1 MGRCCG
7 GKNAGL
13 PISKRRYM
21 AGLGVFLGYHSTVA
35 VALHALAVPIPGL
48 RRVRDFHRRVYL
60 TELGEVLRRE
70 DININGPSPLDNSE
84 QVCEVVTLPTDAVAQ
99 GA

>member
-21 AGLGVFLGYHSTVA
+21 AGLTVFVGYHSTVA
-35 VALHALAVPIPGL
+35 VALHTLAVPFSGL
-48 RRVRDFHRRVYL
+48 RKVRDFHRQVYL
-60 TELGEVLRRE
+60 TELGEVLRRD
-70 DININGPSPLDNSE
+70 DININGPPPLDDSE
-84 QVCEVVTLPTDAVAQ
+84 QVCEVVPIETAA
-99 GA
+99 

>member
-1 MGRCCG
+1 MGKCCG

-13 PISKRRYM
+13 PISKRRYL

-35 VALHALAVPIPGL
+35 AALHTLAVPFPEL
-48 RRVRDFHRRVYL
+48 RRVRDFHRKVYL

-70 DININGPSPLDNSE
+70 DININGQLPDDNSE
-84 QVCEVVTLPTDAVAQ
+84 QICEVVPLDPSQGVA
-99 GA
+99 A